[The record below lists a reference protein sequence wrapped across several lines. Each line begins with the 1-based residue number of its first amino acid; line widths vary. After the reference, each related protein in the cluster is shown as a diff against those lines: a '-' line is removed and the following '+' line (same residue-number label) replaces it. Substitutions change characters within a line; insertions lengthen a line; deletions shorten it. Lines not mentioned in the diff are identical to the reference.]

1 MTSVFFLLLEQRS
14 TAWLALAVLQPSP
27 AEHPPPAQLQMKASF
42 SLSSAG
48 CCSKYSLRSLLT
60 KL

>member
-27 AEHPPPAQLQMKASF
+27 AEHPPAQLQMKASF